1 MERIFYKKWT
11 AAIFVA
17 AILVVVLLLCLLLV
31 NLVQFQ
37 AAKDRIARFEEL
49 LKQAGETI
57 EERQELL
64 EYLQSDDYVREWA
77 EKHDRINQDDIT
89 WLEKNS

>member
-1 MERIFYKKWT
+1 MERIFYKKST

-17 AILVVVLLLCLLLV
+17 AILLVVLLLCLLLV
-31 NLVQFQ
+31 NLVQLQ
-37 AAKDRIARFEEL
+37 EAKERIARFEQL
-49 LKQAGETI
+49 LKEAGDTI
-57 EERQELL
+57 EERQEML

-77 EKHDRINQDDIT
+77 ERHDRINQDDIT